1 MPIDKDVEPIEDK
14 KQADDDGDRRDGST
28 GDGRRRARARSGPP
42 AGGAGAGPADRPGAS
57 PRNGSRNARRNGP
70 AESADG
76 DGDGNGD
83 GSGDGNGDGSG
94 DGSGDGNGDGRG
106 RVPGSSPGA
115 DENITG
121 SGDGSGCGPG
131 IDSGD
136 GSGGGDGAPKDGDGG
151 TGAGGAPAHR
161 PEAAP
166 EGKPE
171 AASEGEPAGPPGT
184 GSEERSAA
192 GHADRHGDAPG
203 TDADRVSGDEPLLA
217 ARVHRPSDLM
227 RFLGGIL
234 AIAVLLAIAAFAQ
247 GTTTGLEHDIS
258 KGTEQAPVLL
268 VKLAGLVSSI
278 AVLLVPIAFAIER
291 LIKRDGLRIADG
303 VLAAVLAHGITLAT
317 DLWVAQA
324 APDSIQ
330 EALTRSQGSG
340 LTDPVH
346 GYLAPVIA
354 YMTAVGMAR
363 RPRWRVVLWVVLL
376 LDAFAMLVGG
386 YTTPFSIILTVLL
399 GWTVAYGTLYAVGSP
414 NVRPTGQTLLAG
426 LRHVGFRPVTA
437 MRTEDVPDGTDGTVE
452 QGDRGRRYLVT
463 LEDGPPLDVTVVDR
477 EQQAHG
483 FFYRLWRRLTL
494 RSITTRRSSLQ
505 SLRQALEQEALL
517 AYAAIAAGANAPKLI
532 ATSELGPDA
541 VMLVYEHL
549 GGRSLD
555 NLEDTE
561 ITDDVVRGAWRQVKS
576 LQSRRIAHR
585 RLTGDAILVD
595 RSGKVIL
602 TDLRGGE
609 IAAGDLVL
617 RMDVAQLLVTMGLR
631 VGAERAVSGALEVL
645 GPDAVA
651 DCLPLLQPI
660 ALSRSTRATL
670 RRLARERAEREREA
684 VLKASAAARRAR
696 AEASAQASGP
706 ATEES
711 ATGPDTDRAITDTVA
726 DTDRTGAQAA
736 PDSDRTGAQTEPD
749 TDRTGAQ
756 TEPDTDRTGAQ
767 TGPDAG
773 RTAEGAGTGPDRTGT
788 AGAPASAA
796 AGDRPEDGR
805 TPPAAAARPP
815 AVTAPTGPA
824 AGHPAKSAPHA
835 ERRADK
841 RAVEE
846 ALDAAREEDLLTQIR
861 HQVLLI
867 RPQAPVEPVR
877 LERIRPR
884 TLVSLIAGAVA
895 AYFLLSQIAGN
906 NLGADFSSAHWV
918 WVAVAAAFSALSYVA
933 AAMSLLGFVPERVP
947 FPRTVLAQVAGS
959 FVKIVA
965 PAAVGGVALNTRFL
979 QRSGVRPGLAVA
991 SVGAA
996 QLFGLGAHILL
1007 LLTFGY
1013 LTGTEKTPSLSPS
1026 RTVIAGLLTV
1036 AVLVLVVTAIPFLR
1050 KFVSTRL
1057 RSLFAGVVPRML
1069 DVLQRPVK
1077 LLTGIGGQ
1085 LLLTFAFVMCLD
1097 ASIRAFND
1105 GSQPLSYAS
1114 LAVVFLAGNALG
1126 SAAPTPGG
1134 VGAVEGALILGL
1146 IAAGV
1151 PKDVATASV
1160 LLYRILTL
1168 WLPVL
1173 PGWLAFSSLSRKG
1186 AL

>member
-1 MPIDKDVEPIEDK
+1 
-14 KQADDDGDRRDGST
+14 
-28 GDGRRRARARSGPP
+28 
-42 AGGAGAGPADRPGAS
+42 
-57 PRNGSRNARRNGP
+57 
-70 AESADG
+70 
-76 DGDGNGD
+76 
-83 GSGDGNGDGSG
+83 
-94 DGSGDGNGDGRG
+94 
-106 RVPGSSPGA
+106 
-115 DENITG
+115 
-121 SGDGSGCGPG
+121 
-131 IDSGD
+131 
-136 GSGGGDGAPKDGDGG
+136 
-151 TGAGGAPAHR
+151 
-161 PEAAP
+161 
-166 EGKPE
+166 
-171 AASEGEPAGPPGT
+171 
-184 GSEERSAA
+184 
-192 GHADRHGDAPG
+192 
-203 TDADRVSGDEPLLA
+203 
-217 ARVHRPSDLM
+217 M

-437 MRTEDVPDGTDGTVE
+437 MRTEDVPDGTDGPAE

-549 GGRSLD
+549 GGRTLD
-555 NLEDTE
+555 SLEDSE

-631 VGAERAVSGALEVL
+631 VGAERAVSGALEIL

-696 AEASAQASGP
+696 AEASAQSSGAAAGEP
-706 ATEES
+706 E
-711 ATGPDTDRAITDTVA
+711 TGPDTARATTGTGTDTGPA
-726 DTDRTGAQAA
+726 GAEA
-736 PDSDRTGAQTEPD
+736 GPD
-749 TDRTGAQ
+749 TGRTPEG
-756 TEPDTDRTGAQ
+756 PDT
-767 TGPDAG
+767 G
-773 RTAEGAGTGPDRTGT
+773 RTAEGAGTAPDTAGT
-788 AGAPASAA
+788 AGAPESAA
-796 AGDRPEDGR
+796 ADGRPEDSR
-805 TPPAAAARPP
+805 TTPAAAARPP

-824 AGHPAKSAPHA
+824 AGHPAKPAPHA

-906 NLGADFSSAHWV
+906 NLGADFSSAHWI

-947 FPRTVLAQVAGS
+947 FPRTVVAQVAGS

-1151 PKDVATASV
+1151 PKDVATAAV